1 MQNHKHTAAQAF
13 RFVLVGIFA
22 TALHYGIYLLL
33 RCAIQ
38 IDVAYTIGYVL
49 SFLANFYLTARFT
62 FRTAPS
68 WRRLVGM
75 GGAHGVNY
83 VLHMVLLNLFLWLG
97 VPPALAPL
105 PVFAVAVPVNF
116 ILVKVVFKNNRKQ
129 VDKLTGKFVKLFRL
143 LASLTLISLQFWI

>member
-1 MQNHKHTAAQAF
+1 MMSMQNHKHTAAQAF

-75 GGAHGVNY
+75 GVR
-83 VLHMVLLNLFLWLG
+83 MV
-97 VPPALAPL
+97 
-105 PVFAVAVPVNF
+105 
-116 ILVKVVFKNNRKQ
+116 
-129 VDKLTGKFVKLFRL
+129 
-143 LASLTLISLQFWI
+143 